1 MEMIKQN
8 IRFKPEKWEK
18 IKAIAKEENKTIQRE
33 FGIRNKNIGD
43 RGWQNSF

>member
-18 IKAIAKEENKTIQRE
+18 IKAIAKEENKTIP
-33 FGIRNKNIGD
+33 RNCE
-43 RGWQNSF
+43 RALRYCNSL